1 LTVSPHNAGEEAP
14 QAGDLRRK
22 LVRGGI
28 VLAVVVAVAVGIVA
42 LVPGLSGVRS
52 AIASAS
58 PSWVAAACGVQLVGL
73 VGAVVFVQAVFDELP
88 RRLTWWQGFGMQGA
102 NAVLPTAGSTGV
114 SYWSVSALG
123 WSTYR
128 FAERTAVMIIAPA
141 APNLVLIMVIGIGMA
156 LACSPGRTTG
166 G

>member
-1 LTVSPHNAGEEAP
+1 M
-14 QAGDLRRK
+14 
-22 LVRGGI
+22 
-28 VLAVVVAVAVGIVA
+28 
-42 LVPGLSGVRS
+42 
-52 AIASAS
+52 
-58 PSWVAAACGVQLVGL
+58 
-73 VGAVVFVQAVFDELP
+73 FVQAVFDELP